1 MHVLS
6 FILYILFFLKGQKYI
21 RNMVEIAASGATQIE
36 KDIQEAQD
44 LVLDPDWQKLPLDGL
59 LI

>member
-1 MHVLS
+1 
-6 FILYILFFLKGQKYI
+6 
-21 RNMVEIAASGATQIE
+21 MVEIAASGATQIE